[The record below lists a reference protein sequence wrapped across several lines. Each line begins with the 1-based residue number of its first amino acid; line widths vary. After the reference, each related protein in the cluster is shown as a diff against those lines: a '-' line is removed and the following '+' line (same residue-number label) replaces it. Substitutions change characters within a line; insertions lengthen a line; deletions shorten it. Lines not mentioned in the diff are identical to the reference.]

1 MTPEQSVIGGIDV
14 EELKPDNGLYYYH
27 LRTGDKHLMLTVDLS
42 EGLAVTALEN
52 NPELVKTIG
61 ATTELYQKALSIISD
76 LATEHNVS
84 IYYRFSTSDE
94 KMQAWLRAH
103 GKGQAVLAGAEIKN
117 TPIGIEAVLEI
128 NP

>member
-1 MTPEQSVIGGIDV
+1 MTPEQTVIGEIGV
-14 EELKPDNGLYYYH
+14 EELKPKNGLYYYH

-52 NPELVKTIG
+52 NPELVKTTG

-94 KMQAWLRAH
+94 KMQAWLRDPNK
-103 GKGQAVLAGAEIKN
+103 GKTIFGDAQIKN

-128 NP
+128 SP